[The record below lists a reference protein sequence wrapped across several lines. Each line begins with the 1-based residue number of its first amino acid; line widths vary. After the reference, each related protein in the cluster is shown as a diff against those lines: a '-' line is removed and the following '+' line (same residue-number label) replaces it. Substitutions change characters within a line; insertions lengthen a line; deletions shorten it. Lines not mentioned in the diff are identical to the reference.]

1 MTPKQV
7 RARVNK
13 IRAMAGDA
21 DIAHGEEDKLHQD
34 VLWYIATGYL
44 TIEEARD
51 LAYEAMRTRT
61 IRFARHT
68 A

>member
-7 RARVNK
+7 RNRVNK
-13 IRAMAGDA
+13 IRAEARDFEK
-21 DIAHGEEDKLHQD
+21 AHSMEDKLHQD
-34 VLWYIATGYL
+34 VLWYIATSQL
-44 TIEEARD
+44 TLEEARD

-61 IRFARHT
+61 IQFGRHC